1 MPGVG
6 SRFTASYCASPPAGL
21 KIPAP
26 GDALSQNTE
35 EGWSVFPP
43 ARVGV
48 CCLERPHQG
57 RGHGSILNPQPHG
70 WDLLMAGKSGGR
82 HRESGTAPSPPAAGW
97 RCWGGGIQHRT
108 PSLPCMPGQMLITP
122 ARLDHCIGASA
133 ASGRGETEAGC
144 GDQAQQAAERRHRSL
159 GSTPQT
165 TQIISQTGG

>member
-1 MPGVG
+1 MFGCRFWVRALDEGMPGVG

-97 RCWGGGIQHRT
+97 RCWGGAIQHRT
-108 PSLPCMPGQMLITP
+108 PSLPCMPGQMLNNP
-122 ARLDHCIGASA
+122 
-133 ASGRGETEAGC
+133 
-144 GDQAQQAAERRHRSL
+144 
-159 GSTPQT
+159 STPGPLYRGKCCLWE
-165 TQIISQTGG
+165 GGN